1 MKLLPSNFPAYIPRS
16 LKWLFSKSSAYIPL
30 FICLFISL
38 LVAVFSQ
45 LGIATIKDP
54 FERPNCSAHITT
66 EYKNPNGT
74 RWDSYV
80 ISIADNNTNPILTY
94 EGCQTLCGSG
104 TGWYTDIGPRLV
116 QWFLPVILLVSNM
129 QFPRLGME
137 RYFLIL
143 HLLGDP
149 IDSTWSLMYKVDGWA
164 RCYAE
169 ARARIVGTRY
179 PLTDETNIKSLAVI
193 DSAREEVEN
202 ERVRTNWNI
211 NNRRLIRKRARS
223 ILRQRTNEVLRT
235 ILAVVIYIFQVVSAF
250 VPKVGGSGDPS
261 NNPSGGK
268 IGPAMLLSWLVA
280 VVLLS
285 NAVGDLGFPAD
296 TREKVSRFTKGTE
309 QQIANRRAGEVS
321 ELKVTLKLFGKQWGP
336 WTSPEVS
343 AIWAGGM
350 YCYQPRKGLRNSG
363 WKLGLISVLP
373 VLVAYFTALAVLE
386 AGPTEFSCRSFFVI
400 GALGYWI
407 FSALLT
413 YALSLHWV
421 QSRFASGK
429 YLWYIILIKDFLVA
443 VPILGLI
450 VATSCGYWNTC
461 YCWGGGPM
469 HRNQADIQIQ
479 LNSTSIFNFNDG
491 KFYPAVVGTG
501 LGMQVVVFMIML
513 EFGWLGF
520 TTMNLHLP

>member
-1 MKLLPSNFPAYIPRS
+1 
-16 LKWLFSKSSAYIPL
+16 
-30 FICLFISL
+30 
-38 LVAVFSQ
+38 
-45 LGIATIKDP
+45 
-54 FERPNCSAHITT
+54 
-66 EYKNPNGT
+66 
-74 RWDSYV
+74 
-80 ISIADNNTNPILTY
+80 
-94 EGCQTLCGSG
+94 
-104 TGWYTDIGPRLV
+104 
-116 QWFLPVILLVSNM
+116 M

-149 IDSTWSLMYKVDGWA
+149 IDSTWSLMYKVDSWA

-169 ARARIVGTRY
+169 ARVRIFEAREPV
-179 PLTDETNIKSLAVI
+179 TDETGETNIKHLAVI

-202 ERVRTNWNI
+202 KRVSTNWNNNIDLI
-211 NNRRLIRKRARS
+211 NTNAPA
-223 ILRQRTNEVLRT
+223 ILRQRTNEILRT
-235 ILAVVIYIFQVVSAF
+235 VLAVAIYIFQVVSAF
-250 VPKVGGSGDPS
+250 IPKVGGSGDPL

-285 NAVGDLGFPAD
+285 NAVGDLGSPAD
-296 TREKVSRFTKGTE
+296 IEEKLSGFMEGNAARGLASPASNE
-309 QQIANRRAGEVS
+309 GEVIELMEGNGRQLARGNARKNS

-343 AIWAGGM
+343 AIWSGGM
-350 YCYQPRKGLRNSG
+350 YCYQPRKELRNSG
-363 WKLGLISVLP
+363 WKLAIISVLP
-373 VLVAYFTALAVLE
+373 VLVAYGTALAVLE
-386 AGPTEFSCRSFFVI
+386 AGPTKFSCRSIFVTDT
-400 GALGYWI
+400 LGYWI

-413 YALSLHWV
+413 YALSLDWV

-429 YLWYIILIKDFLVA
+429 YLWYIILVKDFLVA

-469 HRNQADIQIQ
+469 HRNQADIQVQ
-479 LNSTSIFNFNDG
+479 LNSTNIFNSNDG

-501 LGMQVVVFMIML
+501 LGMQVIVFIIML

-520 TTMNLHLP
+520 TTMSLP